1 MSPRN
6 DHCLLNNDRGND
18 KWCEDKIARSETDPG
33 KYNCLTFD
41 AFKSFVPWNNINYLY
56 NT

>member
-56 NT
+56 ST